1 MTLPNRLCYDMSPN
15 DIFKRKCFIM
25 PNQLDPNSTQ
35 PLTEAAFFILLSL
48 APKPKHGYAIMKEVE
63 SLSRQRV
70 TLSTGTLYGA
80 LKRLLEQGW
89 IEPVAEADDL
99 APQPIESKRVRKAY
113 TLTEVGRSILQAE
126 TVRLQSLVT
135 VAQLRLA

>member
-1 MTLPNRLCYDMSPN
+1 
-15 DIFKRKCFIM
+15 M
-25 PNQLDPNSTQ
+25 PNQPDTTSTH

-48 APKPKHGYAIMKEVE
+48 APKPKHGYAVMKEVE
-63 SLSRQRV
+63 SLSHQRV

-99 APQPIESKRVRKAY
+99 ASQPVESKRVRKAY
-113 TLTEVGRSILQAE
+113 ALTELGRSMLQAE
-126 TVRLQSLVT
+126 TARLQSLVA